1 MVSIPL
7 EDIELSSSEPDFV
20 QLFTHARCPRPMV
33 GGDGTNP
40 ILLRPANDRLYCASC
55 GRSLDDQ
62 AEWAVRA
69 SGTPEPGRSRMVV
82 NDFRGLKRSLL
93 GNARVEVQAIEADEP
108 LVSLDDAL
116 LEQTV
121 PVAERPQPLPAI
133 SEILQPVQSIA
144 NAENAR
150 PRRRGGR
157 KASRRGRT
165 RHLAGR

>member
-1 MVSIPL
+1 MSIPL
-7 EDIELSSSEPDFV
+7 EDIELTSSEPDFV

-93 GNARVEVQAIEADEP
+93 GTAPAETQTIEADEP
-108 LVSLDDAL
+108 LVSLDEAL
-116 LEQTV
+116 LEQTL
-121 PVAERPQPLPAI
+121 PLAERPQPLPAI
-133 SEILQPVQSIA
+133 SEILQPVALSPSMQD
-144 NAENAR
+144 AR

-157 KASRRGRT
+157 QGSRRARK
-165 RHLAGR
+165 RRLAGR